1 MIGFSFSFLPFFLC
15 DESTLVKQTLFLS
28 AAPFLYLLQ
37 KEINETYCHSYILR
51 SHDQRSVLLHFCELI
66 WNKRLSFSAFSFF
79 FVLPSLLQRWRRM
92 EAVVMAEIEMRL
104 TVGVTSTW
112 STLRPCGSVGALS
125 GSEFLMALPNWTW
138 HTTHMKA
145 DQCREGNIK
154 EKSWSENG

>member
-1 MIGFSFSFLPFFLC
+1 MKRIAIHTFCGHMTSDLFC
-15 DESTLVKQTLFLS
+15 STSVSWSETKDFLFLL
-28 AAPFLYLLQ
+28 FL
-37 KEINETYCHSYILR
+37 
-51 SHDQRSVLLHFCELI
+51 
-66 WNKRLSFSAFSFF
+66 FF

-145 DQCREGNIK
+145 DQCREGNIRGK
-154 EKSWSENG
+154 VLIWKWLKTLKMTLVYTLSQEKVKCKSSMSNTVASR